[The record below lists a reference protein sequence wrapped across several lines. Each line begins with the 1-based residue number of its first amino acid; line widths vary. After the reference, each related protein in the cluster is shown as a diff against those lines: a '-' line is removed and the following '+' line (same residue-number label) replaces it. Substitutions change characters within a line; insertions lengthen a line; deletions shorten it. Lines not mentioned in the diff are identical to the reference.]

1 MLVVDLMH
9 EFELGV
15 WKGIFIHLQ
24 HMLESVKG
32 STLHEVDQRNVISA
46 SLTIQLIT
54 IFADTVEFLHSG
66 GIRFVDSRRTCR
78 R

>member
-15 WKGIFIHLQ
+15 WKAIFIHLLC
-24 HMLESVKG
+24 MLESVKG
-32 STLHEVDQRNVISA
+32 STLREVDQRNVISA

-54 IFADTVEFLHSG
+54 VFADTVEFLHLG
-66 GIRFVDSRRTCR
+66 GIRFVDS
-78 R
+78 